1 MNRESKPASNP
12 RVLLFGG
19 LVIALGLGWLT
30 HGPVLSA
37 LARHALP
44 WAAERSGYTATLGG
58 VRARFFEPIR
68 LTGVALTRPGGTQLQ
83 ASEVDLDWARWGE
96 WGWSPS
102 SWIHRVEVRG
112 LSGQVAPAVTAPEAT
127 ESTAAT
133 GPVAVPGF
141 TRIVEVKDGDLSFA
155 GHGWKIDLRGLDL
168 LLDGGGTGAL
178 RIREAQARVGQL
190 ERKFADLSGVT
201 AWRDGVAYFADLSLD
216 PNVVIDA
223 LTVVLTGPS
232 AITLE
237 ARVGGGYVY
246 ADISGSGAATK
257 AAVNALNLSL
267 AGIAEFAGVE
277 GDMEGTLGLAKL
289 TFNGDPGE
297 PLSSQTSLRLE
308 AKDFAW
314 RKNAV
319 EELAAGLSIAG
330 RRIRLN
336 ECHLRQKANDVKLR
350 GTLTLPPASADW
362 REAPFEFDVDADVGN
377 LRALTGLLGAPWNE
391 LSGGL
396 RVEGRGSGK
405 ASDGE
410 GWLKVRGWDLSA
422 RGIPAGSMQADMKL
436 EGRDLKLTG
445 LEAQSGPDFA
455 RGGGQLTLGDPVSYQ
470 GRLELRVREVSR
482 YLARIGRFAPDWAR
496 EGGVLL
502 FWDGDGSATAHSG
515 VTTVELVRFTGDLN
529 PVPVNGKLSASY
541 SPGNVYVSRFLLD
554 RGPLSLSSTVY
565 FGEKGLT
572 VPDMQMFSG
581 RSRLLRGELFLPLSL
596 PAVLVR
602 QPWEQTLLKDGQVY
616 ASVRSDNLDLE
627 SLVELFGQETTLRGK
642 ADLKLDA
649 SGPWDN
655 ALIDGKLS
663 INGLRAAFP
672 SLKIPD
678 AQASLGLEVKDR
690 RGAVDGRLRPDGGEE
705 IKWQADL
712 PLLGTD
718 AEGGWTLIDRVK
730 PWTALLE
737 IPPTDLARFAP
748 VFAGAVCDRG
758 MVSGK
763 VQWTG
768 TSAAPQA
775 EGAIEWKNGR
785 ISFPDPWLPMEDVE
799 TKIGFSADQAVF
811 EETRGRMGEGTFG
824 LAGKIIFSDW
834 RNPRWESQFRG
845 ANLSLYA
852 DENLL
857 LKAGPDLAANG
868 TEESGEIKGTL
879 GLEGSAVRRALAVT
893 PKLLAAA
900 PETTPDTVP
909 PPATRPAA
917 WTLGLKLTSAAPIP
931 VGADGAAGSLVPD
944 LYLQGTVQ
952 EPLLMGTIHADKLE
966 VAWPSGAKLAAAGR
980 VHFTAAKPWIP
991 VLDLAGAGE
1000 AGAYDIRAGVFGPL
1014 DEKKLLLS
1022 SAPPLTT
1029 GQMVLLLTAG
1039 ASPAPAAAPDTNLP
1053 TAEQRM
1059 NTEPAWLD
1067 LDKVRG
1073 LLGWGTQTPSEG
1085 ETAEWSLGREAVG
1098 YEWGWR

>member
-19 LVIALGLGWLT
+19 LVIALGLGWLI

-102 SWIHRVEVRG
+102 TWIRRVEVRG
-112 LSGQVAPAVTAPEAT
+112 LSGQVAPAVAAPEAK

-133 GPVAVPGF
+133 GSVPVPGF
-141 TRIVEVKDGDLSFA
+141 TRIVEVKDGNLSFA
-155 GHGWKIDLRGLDL
+155 GHGWKIDLLGLDL
-168 LLDGGGTGAL
+168 RLDAGGTGAL
-178 RIREAQARVGQL
+178 RIREAQARAGQL
-190 ERKFADLSGVT
+190 EKKFTDLSGVT

-216 PNVVIDA
+216 RNVVIDA
-223 LTVVLTGPS
+223 LTVVLAGPS

-237 ARVGGGYVY
+237 ARAGGGYVY

-377 LRALTGLLGAPWNE
+377 LRALTGLFGAPWNE

-541 SPGNVYVSRFLLD
+541 SPGNIYVSRFLLD

-596 PAVLVR
+596 PAVLAR

-678 AQASLGLEVKDR
+678 AQASLGLQVKDR

-712 PLLGTD
+712 PLLGTN
-718 AEGGWTLIDRVK
+718 AEGGWTLIDQVK
-730 PWTALLE
+730 PWSALLE
-737 IPPTDLARFAP
+737 VPPTDLARFAP
-748 VFAGAVCDRG
+748 VFAGAVFDRG

-799 TKIGFSADQAVF
+799 TRIGFSADQAVF

-834 RNPRWESQFRG
+834 RNPRWEGQFRG

-857 LKAGPDLAANG
+857 LKAAPDLAANG

-893 PKLLAAA
+893 PQLLPAA

-909 PPATRPAA
+909 PAATRPAA
-917 WTLGLKLTSAAPIP
+917 WTLDLKLTSAAPIP
-931 VGADGAAGSLVPD
+931 VGADGASGSLVPD

-966 VAWPSGAKLAAAGR
+966 VTWPSGAKLAAAGR

-1039 ASPAPAAAPDTNLP
+1039 ASPAPAASPDMIPP
-1053 TAEQRM
+1053 TAEQKM
-1059 NTEPAWLD
+1059 NTEPSWLD